1 MEALAGKGQTVF
13 TAQGCNAC
21 HGENGAG
28 TAAAPKLVGVAS
40 KYDATKLEAILRT
53 PTKEMALGGM
63 GAVDLKAD
71 EMGALIAYLENLK

>member
-1 MEALAGKGQTVF
+1 MDPRAGKGQTVF

-53 PTKEMALGGM
+53 PTEQMALGGM
-63 GAVDLKAD
+63 QAVDLKAD
-71 EMGALIAYLENLK
+71 EMGALIVYLQSIK